1 MVKNMVQNSS
11 IWFKMVQCCSVLLL
25 TMLLVACEVIP
36 AGEREEVIFTPTAPD
51 AVKRSSLLIEYSG
64 WQCVNCPTAAEEAH
78 RLKELYGE
86 DLVVVVMHPESNPNT
101 RYTGATGKVDES
113 VKRYICP
120 ESDSIYMMMGGS
132 NATEF
137 PTGNINMVK
146 DETKGYFQS
155 FDKWATLVSQ
165 AYENPKPVLLSQEV
179 VGHADS
185 QDIWLAVDIAN
196 LDTEAIEATLQVWLT
211 EDSIIGKQKKPEGTD
226 KNYVHNHLMRAS
238 ISPIWGEVLSIDAQM
253 TQQVVYEYTLPDKVV
268 KENCN
273 IVAIVSVNGEVVQ
286 AKETRITIE

>member
-11 IWFKMVQCCSVLLL
+11 IWFKMVQCCSALLL

-101 RYTGATGKVDES
+101 RHNNKPALNYT
-113 VKRYICP
+113 CP
-120 ESDSIYMMMGGS
+120 EADSIYIMMGGT
-132 NATEF
+132 NTTPF
-137 PTGNINMVK
+137 PTGNVNMVQ
-146 DETKGYFQS
+146 DVSKGYFQD
-155 FDKWATLVSQ
+155 FDKWGTLVSQ
-165 AYENPKPVLLSQEV
+165 AYASPKPILLSQEV
-179 VGHADS
+179 RGSADS
-185 QDIWLAVDIAN
+185 RDIWMAMDITN
-196 LDTEAIEATLQVWLT
+196 LDTKAIEATLQVWLT
-211 EDSIIGKQKKPEGTD
+211 EDSVMGSQKKPEGTD
-226 KNYVHNHLMRAS
+226 KNYAHNHLLRAS
-238 ISPIWGEVLSIDAQM
+238 ISPLWGEVLPIDAHM
-253 TQQVVYEYTLPDKVV
+253 TEQVVYEYTLPDKVV

-273 IVAIVSVNGEVVQ
+273 IVAIVSLNGEVVQ
-286 AKETRITIE
+286 AYETKITIE